1 MPEPPAS
8 KKRIDLILVEKGLAP
23 SRARA
28 QEMVKNGLVKAN
40 KALVSK
46 PSSEYGGEATI
57 EVAGDIHAWVSRGGQ
72 KLDHALQEFSLSVT
86 GKTCLDL
93 GASTGG
99 FTDVLLHRGARKVFA
114 VDVGHGQLAEKLK
127 ADPRVVNIEGRHAKD
142 LDSKIIPETVEIIV
156 VDVSFISL
164 AKVLPYAAA
173 LGAKTCDLVCLIK
186 PQFEVGRENI
196 GRGGIVRDEAL
207 QRKACKDVQAFIESA
222 LKWDVKGTI
231 KSPIEGGDGNREFLL
246 VASNY

>member
-1 MPEPPAS
+1 MGD

-28 QEMVKNGLVKAN
+28 QELIKSGLVKAGN
-40 KALVSK
+40 ALVVKS
-46 PSSEYGGEATI
+46 SSEFDTGAEI
-57 EVAGDIHAWVSRGGQ
+57 EVLGDVHGWASRGGQ
-72 KLDHALQEFSLSVT
+72 KLDHALQEFSLMVK

-99 FTDVLLHRGARKVFA
+99 FTDVLLHWGAKKVYA
-114 VDVGHGQLAEKLK
+114 VDVGHDQLVDKLK
-127 ADPRVVNIEGRHAKD
+127 NDPRVVNIEGTHAKD
-142 LDSKIIPETVEIIV
+142 LDNKNIPDAVAMIV

-164 AKVLPYAAA
+164 AKVLPFAMALAA
-173 LGAKTCDLVCLIK
+173 KECDLVCLIK

-196 GRGGIVRDEAL
+196 GRGGIVKDEAL
-207 QRKACKDVQAFIESA
+207 QRKACKDVQDFIEST
-222 LKWDVKGTI
+222 KGWDVRGII

-246 VASNY
+246 AATNY